1 MNKLLLTMLLLL
13 SALPVHAAGVGGMFG
28 QGQTQFS
35 LGAGSA
41 NAFDNNYF
49 VVGASVSHYVL
60 DGLGVGMAV
69 ENWSGGGPG
78 ITKYS
83 PFAQYVFYQMRPV
96 QPYVGGFFRRTNIAG
111 LPGINSVGARAGIFI
126 PSGPNVSLGI
136 GFVHE
141 AYLDC
146 QVSIY
151 RSCSETYPEIGIAIV
166 F

>member
-1 MNKLLLTMLLLL
+1 MNKLLLTMLLVL
-13 SALPVHAAGVGGMFG
+13 SALPVRADEVGGMFG
-28 QGQTQFS
+28 QGRTLFS

-41 NAFDNNYF
+41 YAFNNNYF
-49 VVGASVSHYVL
+49 VVGASASYYVL
-60 DGLGVGMAV
+60 DGLGVGLAF

-83 PFAQYVFYQMRPV
+83 PFVQYVFSEMTPV
-96 QPYVGGFFRRTNIAG
+96 QPYVGGFYRHTTIAG

-126 PSGPNVSLGI
+126 PSGSNVSLGI

-146 QVSIY
+146 QTSIY
-151 RSCSETYPEIGIAIV
+151 RTCSDTYPDISIAIV